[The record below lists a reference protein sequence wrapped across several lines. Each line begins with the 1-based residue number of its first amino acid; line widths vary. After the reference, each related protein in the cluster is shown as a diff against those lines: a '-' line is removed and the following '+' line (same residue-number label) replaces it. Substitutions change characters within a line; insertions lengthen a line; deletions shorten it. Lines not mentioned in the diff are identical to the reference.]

1 VGDKIAYRGDKNVKK
16 MSVSRFAP
24 KVFALT
30 SL

>member
-1 VGDKIAYRGDKNVKK
+1 